1 MLKDITVG
9 RYVNKDSFLH
19 RLDPR
24 GKIAATVVYSILSLS
39 CDSYISMAAIGAFTV
54 LAAVLS
60 RLPMRYI
67 IKGIKPLRWFILF
80 TVIVNLLSVSGDII
94 LHIGPLNI
102 TREGVSTAFFTALRF
117 IFFVTGTS
125 LLTLTTSPIALTDAL
140 ARIMHPLSKLGFP
153 ADDIAMIISITL
165 RSIPAFAD
173 EADRIMKAQRAR
185 GADFSKGTIISR
197 IRAIMPVTVPLFI
210 SVFRRADELSLAME
224 ARCYGKGSR
233 TPRKKSHFKK
243 NDTFMLIAMIILCG
257 ISAIIE
263 FYN

>member
-9 RYVNKDSFLH
+9 RYIEKDSFLH
-19 RLDPR
+19 HLDPR
-24 GKIAATVVYSILSLS
+24 GKIAAAVVYSILTLS
-39 CDSYISMAAIGAFTV
+39 CDSYISMAAIGVFTV

-60 RLPMRYI
+60 RLQLRYI

-94 LHIGPLNI
+94 LQIGPFDI
-102 TREGVSTAFFTALRF
+102 TREGISTALFTALRF

-153 ADDIAMIISITL
+153 ADDTAMIISIAL

-197 IRAIMPVTVPLFI
+197 VRAVMPITVPLFI

-233 TPRKKSHFKK
+233 TPRKKSHFGK
-243 NDTFMLIAMIILCG
+243 NDIFMLIAMIILCG